1 MDKRNFDFSFD
12 FEKEYGIDPSEF
24 SDLDDDSMDIDLN
37 DPIFDESPASAP
49 SGSAPGAQNSPEPE
63 PEPDPLDDLDLGDL
77 DLGMEDEDLDLT
89 DDIPMG
95 EELPPEDDEPVYD
108 EEEDGPG
115 YGTDPDFDDEDDPGF
130 DEEPEYEEPEP
141 EPEPVRE
148 LTPEERREAR
158 RLKRQKEREFK
169 ENVLPRYIAAGA
181 AALILFFIA
190 GSVIRGMIQGAK
202 DREDQQNANASSQSA
217 AQLQEQEAQRL
228 LEEAAALAQGY
239 DYAAAIEKL
248 DSFSGEITAYPDMVN
263 RRAEYVQSGSQLT
276 AWSDP
281 SKIAN
286 LSFHMLIADPS
297 RAFTNASL
305 GKRYN
310 QNFVTIDEFE
320 KILQQLYDNNYVLV
334 GLDDLYT
341 ETVGTDGVTTYS
353 ANTIYLP
360 SGKKPVMITE
370 TLANYLNYMVDSND
384 DGEPDKD
391 GAGFAY
397 RLVVDA
403 NGKVKAEMVT
413 STGDVSVGNYDL
425 VPILDDFIASHPD
438 FSYRGAR
445 ALLAVCGYEG
455 IFGYRINES
464 VVKDKGQAYYDEQV
478 AGAKKVVEAL
488 REEGYDF
495 ACYSYG
501 NISYG
506 SITDASKLKND
517 LTSWANEI
525 APVLGNVDVLVF
537 AQTSDLEA
545 YTGSKYNVL
554 YSSGFR
560 YFINNA
566 SAPWSEIGNG
576 YVRQSRLMVTGSNM
590 YYYSHYFSDYFNAV
604 AVLNS
609 SRGTVP
615 S

>member
-1 MDKRNFDFSFD
+1 MSKKDFDFDFD
-12 FEKEYGIDPSEF
+12 FEKEFGIDPSEF
-24 SDLDDDSMDIDLN
+24 SDPVQDDLGLDGDFLSDDQLGFDLN
-37 DPIFDESPASAP
+37 DPIFDEAPAQSAP
-49 SGSAPGAQNSPEPE
+49 VSQPAPQDPE
-63 PEPDPLDDLDLGDL
+63 DDLDLDGLDLGDL
-77 DLGMEDEDLDLT
+77 DLDDLGVDFDDDEPAEDY
-89 DDIPMG
+89 
-95 EELPPEDDEPVYD
+95 PPED
-108 EEEDGPG
+108 EEAPEDG
-115 YGTDPDFDDEDDPGF
+115 DEPDFDSDP
-130 DEEPEYEEPEP
+130 EPEEEPEP
-141 EPEPVRE
+141 EPEPEPERE

-158 RLKRQKEREFK
+158 RLKRQQEREFK
-169 ENVLPRYIAAGA
+169 ENKLPRLIATVAAG
-181 AALILFFIA
+181 LILFFIA
-190 GSVIRGMIQGAK
+190 GAVFRGILGNIK
-202 DREDQQNANASSQSA
+202 DRQNQEQANASSQSA
-217 AQLQEQEAQRL
+217 AQLLEEESKRL
-228 LEEAAALAQGY
+228 LEEAAVLAAGY
-239 DYAAAIEKL
+239 NYEGAIAKL
-248 DSFSGEITAYPDMVN
+248 DSFSGEITAFPEMVT
-263 RRAEYVQSGSQLT
+263 RRSEYVQLGAQLT

-281 SKIAN
+281 SKIPN

-297 RAFTNASL
+297 RAFTNEAY
-305 GKRYN
+305 GRKYN

-320 KILQQLYDNNYVLV
+320 KILQQLYDNGFVLV
-334 GLDDLYT
+334 SMKDVIT
-341 ETVGTDGVTTYS
+341 ETTGADGVTTYS

-360 SGKKPVMITE
+360 SGKKPIMITE
-370 TLANYLNYMVDSND
+370 TLVNYLSYMIDSND

-391 GAGFAY
+391 AAGFAH

-403 NGKVKAEMVT
+403 NGDVKAEMIT

-425 VPILDDFIASHPD
+425 VPILNDFIKAHPD

-464 VVKDKGQAYYDEQV
+464 VIADQGQAYYDEQV
-478 AGAKKVVEAL
+478 AGARKVVEAL
-488 REEGYDF
+488 RKDGYDF
-495 ACYSYG
+495 ACYTYE

-506 SITDASKLKND
+506 TITNASQIKDD

-525 APVLGNVDVLVF
+525 TPVLGEVDILIY
-537 AQTSDLEA
+537 AQTSEIEA

-566 SAPWSEIGNG
+566 TSPWAEIGNG

-590 YYYSHYFSDYFNAV
+590 AYYSHFFSDYFNAM

-615 S
+615 G